1 MRNRETKVNKFRCNS
16 SELPMLRVAFRVSRE
31 KEIIKEIV

>member
-1 MRNRETKVNKFRCNS
+1 MRNRETKVNKFRFNG
-16 SELPMLRVAFRVSRE
+16 SEFPMLRVAFKVHRE